1 MYEELKKDNVII
13 ELETLLHS
21 VENIDE
27 TITSYAEFMK
37 ERILGVSCNN

>member
-1 MYEELKKDNVII
+1 MYEELKKDNIII
-13 ELETLLHS
+13 ELETLLHN